1 VSDPEQERITA
12 RVAAYGLILHG
23 LLERLR
29 LSGIIDDRDID
40 AIERFAVT
48 IAGDLA
54 EHGSTEAQVGGA
66 RIAEEVRRFVGAI
79 R

>member
-1 VSDPEQERITA
+1 MTDPEQERLTA
-12 RVAAYGLILHG
+12 RVAAYGLVLHG

-29 LSGIIDDRDID
+29 LAGTIDDRDID
-40 AIERFAVT
+40 AIEQFAVM

-66 RIAEEVRRFVGAI
+66 RIAEEIRRFVGAI

>member
-1 VSDPEQERITA
+1 VSDSEQERITA

-29 LSGIIDDRDID
+29 LAGIIDGRDID
-40 AIERFAVT
+40 AIEQFAVT
-48 IAGDLA
+48 IADDLA

-66 RIAEEVRRFVGAI
+66 RITDEVRRYIAAI

>member
-1 VSDPEQERITA
+1 MTDPERERLTA
-12 RVAAYGLILHG
+12 RVAAYGLILHS
-23 LLERLR
+23 LLARLR
-29 LSGIIDDRDID
+29 LASILDDRDID
-40 AIERFAVT
+40 GIEQFAVT

-66 RIAEEVRRFVGAI
+66 RIAEEVRRFLGAM